1 MGFSVISGRD
11 KNKLIIG
18 ILGNKSNRKANL
30 IMELFFE
37 LLKTVVIGVI
47 QGITEW
53 LPVSSTGHMILAKEL
68 LHPNYTDEFWKMFEV
83 VIQFGS
89 ILAVVLLYFH
99 KLNPLSPRKSRVE
112 KRQTWSLWGKVLVA
126 TLPAAIIG
134 LLADDFI
141 DEHLNTAVVVAI
153 TLILYG
159 IFFILVECRRRRPGI
174 QSLEELDYRTALL
187 IGAFQVLSLIPGT
200 SRSGSTI
207 LGGILA
213 GTSRFVAAEF
223 SFFLAIPVML
233 GASALRLGK
242 FLLDGQILGADQW
255 AILITGMVVAFAVSV
270 TAIKFLM
277 GFVKKHDFKPFGW
290 YRIVLGI
297 VVLLFTFLAQ

>member
-1 MGFSVISGRD
+1 
-11 KNKLIIG
+11 
-18 ILGNKSNRKANL
+18 
-30 IMELFFE
+30 MEFFLE
-37 LLKTVVIGVI
+37 LLKTAVIGVV

-53 LPVSSTGHMILAKEL
+53 LPVSSTGHMILVKEL
-68 LHPNYTDEFWKMFEV
+68 LQPNYTEEFWKMFEV

-99 KLNPLSPRKSRVE
+99 KLNPLSPRKSSVE

-126 TLPAAIIG
+126 TLPAGLIG
-134 LLADDFI
+134 ILMDDVI
-141 DEHLNTAVVVAI
+141 DQYLNTPVVVAI

-159 IFFILVECRRRRPGI
+159 IFFILIERRHRRPGI

-187 IGAFQVLSLIPGT
+187 IGIFQILALIPGT

-213 GTSRFVAAEF
+213 GSSRFVAAEF

-233 GASALRLGK
+233 GASALRLVK
-242 FLLDGQILGADQW
+242 YFVLDGQGFGPSEW
-255 AILITGMVVAFAVSV
+255 AILLTGMVVAFGVSV
-270 TAIKFLM
+270 AAIKFLM
-277 GFVKKHDFKPFGW
+277 GFVKKHDFQPFGW
-290 YRIVLGI
+290 YRIILGI
-297 VVLLFTFLAQ
+297 IVLLFSFLVK

>member
-1 MGFSVISGRD
+1 
-11 KNKLIIG
+11 
-18 ILGNKSNRKANL
+18 
-30 IMELFFE
+30 MELFFE

-141 DEHLNTAVVVAI
+141 DEHLNTAAVVAI

-159 IFFILVECRRRRPGI
+159 IFFLLVECRRRRPGI

-242 FLLDGQILGADQW
+242 YFLLDGQILGADQW

-270 TAIKFLM
+270 AAIKFLM

-297 VVLLFTFLAQ
+297 VVLLFTFLT

>member
-1 MGFSVISGRD
+1 
-11 KNKLIIG
+11 
-18 ILGNKSNRKANL
+18 
-30 IMELFFE
+30 MELFFE

-141 DEHLNTAVVVAI
+141 DEHLNTATVVAI

-159 IFFILVECRRRRPGI
+159 IFFLLVECRRRRPGI

-242 FLLDGQILGADQW
+242 YFFLDGQILGADQW

-270 TAIKFLM
+270 AAIKFLM

-297 VVLLFTFLAQ
+297 VVLLFTFLT

>member
-1 MGFSVISGRD
+1 
-11 KNKLIIG
+11 
-18 ILGNKSNRKANL
+18 
-30 IMELFFE
+30 MELFFE